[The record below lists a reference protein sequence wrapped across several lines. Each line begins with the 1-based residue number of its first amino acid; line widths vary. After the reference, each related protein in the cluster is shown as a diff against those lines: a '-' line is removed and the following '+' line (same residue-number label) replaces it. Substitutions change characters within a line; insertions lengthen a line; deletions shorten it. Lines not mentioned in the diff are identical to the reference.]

1 MAFQYPDH
9 PNTGRTDPFVGPDG
23 KNPFAD
29 SDAPSEPAPEN
40 PQALPVADTAH
51 GASGLRSSPAPD
63 NPYAWPEGDAAVS
76 YRPVYEVSL
85 PHRGRTVFGLG
96 ASASVSAGLAVA
108 SAGAM
113 WAIPNFATNLL
124 GAFCPVLIIAT
135 LTLGGT
141 GWMLGR
147 HDLQAIR
154 GGAMDPAG
162 LKLTRR
168 GHRLGVIGVSIAVGV
183 IAIFIAS
190 AAVR

>member
-9 PNTGRTDPFVGPDG
+9 PNTGRIDPFVGPDG
-23 KNPFAD
+23 QNPFAD
-29 SDAPSEPAPEN
+29 RDASSSSAPEN
-40 PQALPVADTAH
+40 P
-51 GASGLRSSPAPD
+51 
-63 NPYAWPEGDAAVS
+63 YAVPEGDAGVS

-85 PHRGRTVFGLG
+85 PHRGRTVFWLG
-96 ASASVSAGLAVA
+96 VSASACAALAVA
-108 SAGAM
+108 SAGAL
-113 WAIPNFATNLL
+113 WAIPNSATNLL

-147 HDLQAIR
+147 HDLQALR

-168 GHRLGVIGVSIAVGV
+168 GHRLAVVSASIAVGV

-190 AAVR
+190 SAAR